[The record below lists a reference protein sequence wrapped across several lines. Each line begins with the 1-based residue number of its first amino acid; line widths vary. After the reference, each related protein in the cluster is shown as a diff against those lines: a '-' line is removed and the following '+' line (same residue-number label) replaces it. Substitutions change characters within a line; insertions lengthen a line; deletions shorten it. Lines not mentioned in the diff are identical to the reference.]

1 MATPKLLFL
10 LLLFV
15 LFLSSSTNSSQ
26 VPNSTSI
33 EIACAAVR
41 ATLTE
46 AKRVHEY
53 MTTSLAK
60 DDGGV
65 GRQAVADCEDCF
77 EEAVGELRD
86 SVEELTRLEEETF
99 GWQMSNVETW
109 VSAALTNQV
118 TCLDGLE
125 GCKGRREL

>member
-1 MATPKLLFL
+1 
-10 LLLFV
+10 
-15 LFLSSSTNSSQ
+15 
-26 VPNSTSI
+26 
-33 EIACAAVR
+33 
-41 ATLTE
+41 
-46 AKRVHEY
+46 

-60 DDGGV
+60 DEGGV

-99 GWQMSNVETW
+99 RWQMSNVEAW

-125 GCKGRREL
+125 GCKGRREVGVVRKKVVNATRATTNALDLINQLASSRGN